1 MREMR
6 LVLRP
11 GGRLLL
17 LDGWPDHFVGRIV
30 YDLIITHV
38 EGGKVLHRESHHM
51 REMFQEAGFADV
63 TQKRV
68 YSLFP
73 ILLTRGIVPR

>member
-1 MREMR
+1 M
-6 LVLRP
+6 LKP

-17 LDGWPDHFVGRIV
+17 LDGWPDHWMGRIL
-30 YDLIITHV
+30 YDMIITHV
-38 EGGKVLHRESHHM
+38 EGGTVWHRESHHM
-51 REMFQEAGFADV
+51 REMFSGAGFAQV

-73 ILLTRGIVPR
+73 ILLTRGIVPGR